1 MTLNALPDQQRRS
14 ALDEIESWGY
24 FRSVRWVDTIDST
37 NRHLSDQVRAGTIEL
52 PALLVATAQTSGV
65 GRGSNKWYS
74 PSGCLM
80 FSLAIPL
87 DDGENT
93 LLPLHFGYAV
103 ANALEPISQ
112 AKPLIKW
119 PNDIFIGSKKV
130 CGILIESIPRNDASP
145 YNTRTVAVVGVGL
158 NCQVDLSAAPEEL
171 QKSATSLHV
180 EAKKS
185 MITQVT
191 PEFVLIQVLQAWMEA
206 SSRNSGEPDWLM
218 HVWQNVSLL
227 NHKWVH
233 VRTAGGVVE
242 GYCMGV
248 SSRGA
253 LLVVS
258 SNNQVVEVISGSI
271 VSFRDV

>member
-1 MTLNALPDQQRRS
+1 MTLNVLPDQQRRS

-37 NRHLSDQVRAGTIEL
+37 NRYLSDQVRAGAIEL
-52 PALLVATAQTSGV
+52 PALLVSTAQTSGV

-87 DDGENT
+87 EDGQST

-103 ANALEPISQ
+103 ANALEPTSQ
-112 AKPLIKW
+112 EKPLIKW
-119 PNDIFIGSKKV
+119 PNDVFIGGKKV

-145 YNTRTVAVVGVGL
+145 SKTRGVAVIGVGL
-158 NCQVDLSAAPEEL
+158 NCQVDLSAAPVEL

-185 MITQVT
+185 MITQAT

-206 SSRNSGEPDWLM
+206 SSRNSSEPDWLM
-218 HVWQNVSLL
+218 RVWQTVSLL
-227 NHKWVH
+227 NHKWVT
-233 VRTAGGVVE
+233 VRTAGGLVE
-242 GYCMGV
+242 GYCLGI

-253 LLVVS
+253 LLVVTS
-258 SNNQVVEVISGSI
+258 DNQAVEVMSGSI
-271 VSFRDV
+271 ETYRDV

>member
-1 MTLNALPDQQRRS
+1 MTLNGLPDQQRRS

-37 NRHLSDQVRAGTIEL
+37 NRYLSEQVRAGSIEL

-87 DDGENT
+87 DDSDST
-93 LLPLHFGYAV
+93 LLPLQFGYAV
-103 ANALEPISQ
+103 ANAIEPISQ

-119 PNDIFIGSKKV
+119 PNDVFIGGKKV
-130 CGILIESIPRNDASP
+130 CGILIEAIPKNDASP
-145 YNTRTVAVVGVGL
+145 YNTRSVAVVGVGL
-158 NCQVDLSAAPEEL
+158 NCQIDLSTAPEEL
-171 QKSATSLHV
+171 QRSATSLHV

-185 MITQVT
+185 MVTQVT
-191 PEFVLIQVLQAWMEA
+191 PEFVLIQVLQSWIDA
-206 SSRNSGEPDWLM
+206 SSRSSSEPNWLM
-218 HVWQNVSLL
+218 PVWQNVSLL
-227 NHKWVH
+227 NHKWVA
-233 VRTAGGVVE
+233 VRTAGGLVE
-242 GYCMGV
+242 GYCLGI

-253 LLVVS
+253 LMVVT
-258 SNNQVVEVISGSI
+258 SNHQTVEVISGSI
-271 VSFRDV
+271 ESYRDV

>member
-1 MTLNALPDQQRRS
+1 MALNTLPDQQRRS

-37 NRHLSDQVRAGTIEL
+37 NRYLSEQVRAGSIEL
-52 PALLVATAQTSGV
+52 PALLVATSQTSGV

-87 DDGENT
+87 DDSNST
-93 LLPLHFGYAV
+93 LLPLQFGYVV
-103 ANALEPISQ
+103 ANAIESISQ

-119 PNDIFIGSKKV
+119 PNDVFIGGKKV
-130 CGILIESIPRNDASP
+130 CGILIEAIPRNDASP
-145 YNTRTVAVVGVGL
+145 YNTRGVAVVGVGL
-158 NCQVDLSAAPEEL
+158 NCQVDLSTAPEEL
-171 QKSATSLHV
+171 QRSATSLHV

-185 MITQVT
+185 MVTQVT
-191 PEFVLIQVLQAWMEA
+191 PEYVLIQVLQAWMEA
-206 SSRNSGEPDWLM
+206 SSRNSSEPNWLM

-227 NHKWVH
+227 NNKWVT
-233 VRTAGGVVE
+233 VRTAGGLVE
-242 GYCMGV
+242 GYCLGI

-253 LLVVS
+253 LLVVT
-258 SNNQVVEVISGSI
+258 SNNQTVEVMSGSI
-271 VSFRDV
+271 ESYREV